1 MAILE
6 DLKERRISAGL
17 LLGELSGRQDA
28 RIAESRGQAETWTT
42 EFLAEIQR
50 NDAIERRKEVEDLL
64 TVSHL
69 VRPVRRGAY

>member
-17 LLGELSGRQDA
+17 LLGELSGRKDA
-28 RIAESRGQAETWTT
+28 RIAEIQGQAETWTT